1 MKTIVQNKNAE
12 NESLQLTKIHV
23 QLSPKS
29 FGQCLQ
35 KHYLVLFNYS
45 YKYMYI
51 HIRCS
56 DDVVKKDYQK
66 ILV

>member
-29 FGQCLQ
+29 FSQCL
-35 KHYLVLFNYS
+35 KN
-45 YKYMYI
+45 I
-51 HIRCS
+51 I
-56 DDVVKKDYQK
+56 
-66 ILV
+66 